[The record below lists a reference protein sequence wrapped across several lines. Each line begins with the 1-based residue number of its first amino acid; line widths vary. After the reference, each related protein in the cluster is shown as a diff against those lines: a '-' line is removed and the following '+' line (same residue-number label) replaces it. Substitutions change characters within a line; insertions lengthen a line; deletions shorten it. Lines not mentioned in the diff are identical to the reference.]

1 MPKTWLRSPR
11 SPNWD
16 DPANRAAI
24 WNGEQVR
31 LALPL
36 SHIGPLSL
44 GGLLLAAASQPSLAG
59 CSSSSFFD
67 PPFFPNNLLSNST
80 VTCFGVTTTRVGQGP
95 GAENITLI
103 VRDGATIGVTNTNA
117 ISLGGNVIIN
127 LGTSVPPGGSASN
140 PPVLIQT
147 TTNGGA
153 NGGQYGTG
161 DNTIEFND
169 NSTLII
175 NKNVTVK
182 ATGTQTSSE
191 AINPFG
197 SGNHIINYGFIDGG
211 PSSAIFFEN
220 VGTTAASP
228 RNSVDNFG
236 TINAPPGPNPST
248 SGQAIG
254 SFNNVGID
262 ITNSPA
268 ARSTAIS
275 TFKGGTIP

>member
-127 LGTSVPPGGSASN
+127 SERPSRRVDPHRTRRFLYKRPP
-140 PPVLIQT
+140 
-147 TTNGGA
+147 
-153 NGGQYGTG
+153 
-161 DNTIEFND
+161 
-169 NSTLII
+169 
-175 NKNVTVK
+175 
-182 ATGTQTSSE
+182 
-191 AINPFG
+191 
-197 SGNHIINYGFIDGG
+197 
-211 PSSAIFFEN
+211 
-220 VGTTAASP
+220 TAA
-228 RNSVDNFG
+228 RTAVNMARA
-236 TINAPPGPNPST
+236 TTRAPNP
-248 SGQAIG
+248 G
-254 SFNNVGID
+254 
-262 ITNSPA
+262 
-268 ARSTAIS
+268 
-275 TFKGGTIP
+275 

>member
-1 MPKTWLRSPR
+1 M
-11 SPNWD
+11 
-16 DPANRAAI
+16 
-24 WNGEQVR
+24 R

-36 SHIGPLSL
+36 SCVWALPL
-44 GGLLLAAASQPSLAG
+44 GGLLLAAGSQPSLAG
-59 CSSSSFFD
+59 CTSSSFFN
-67 PPFFPNNLLSNST
+67 PPFFPNNVHTNST
-80 VTCFGVTTTRVGQGP
+80 VTCFGLTPTRVGQGP
-95 GAENITLI
+95 GADNVTVI
-103 VRDGATIGVTNTNA
+103 VRDGATIGVTNANA
-117 ISLGGNVIIN
+117 LSLGDNAMIT

-140 PPVLIQT
+140 APVLIQT

-161 DNTIEFND
+161 DNTIEFNE
-169 NSTLII
+169 NSTLVI

-182 ATGTQTSSE
+182 STGTQTSSE

-197 SGNHIINYGFIDGG
+197 SGNHIINYGTIDGG

-220 VGTTAASP
+220 VGTSAASP

-236 TINAPPGPNPST
+236 AINAPPGPNPST

-262 ITNSPA
+262 ITNE
-268 ARSTAIS
+268 
-275 TFKGGTIP
+275 FGGSINGNLDLQGETIP